1 MQEELNILE
10 HKLLQLV
17 QQVQLLRKENTDLR
31 QELAYAMAENEHLTE
46 QSNAVRAKLG
56 NLLTQLADEVL
67 GQGAD
72 TASVA
77 PKPAPLTFAPESASA
92 EADEAA

>member
-17 QQVQLLRKENTDLR
+17 QQVQALRKENTDLR

-46 QSNAVRAKLG
+46 QMNAGRAKLG

-67 GQGAD
+67 GQPLA
-72 TASVA
+72 VA
-77 PKPAPLTFAPESASA
+77 PVVTAGSPVEPQDDFA
-92 EADEAA
+92 EADGAAA